1 MEDDLTAK
9 FNKYVETFPN
19 AEIPNYWECG
29 SWEAVE
35 KALTDAIESGK
46 PWESTTP
53 FGVIL

>member
-46 PWESTTP
+46 PWESTSP